1 MFPKKLVIIVFAS
14 LVILGCSEQSSVEL
28 MDNAKQAIA
37 EKKYKEAEVLLK
49 GVVSS
54 NLSNPSA
61 NLQLA
66 NVYYFQGEFANAIK
80 QYRKIEEHTLI
91 DAESLRFWLQ
101 SLLFSENFS
110 GLEDVLTDYS
120 DIVSPSVYQYYSY
133 KILPYQG
140 NLSVGEVPSEKGAL
154 EGLNRCIFGGKYMQN
169 EVADCLKLLLPST
182 EPEVLYEVMKSSI
195 RHNDSDSFLSSI
207 GFLSAAFPES
217 ELFQIIHSEALVRNR
232 LYEGASNVI
241 KPLIEKYPNH
251 ALLNYLSAVISF
263 EQKNFAESKKKS
275 EKALQNGLKSKP
287 VRLIAAMS
295 AFSLRD
301 FEQAYKQFEIV
312 ADEISS
318 SSPEYRVYIS
328 TLLALGY
335 ASEAAEAIRTI
346 DSVSADDLPLVS
358 STANVLA
365 SIKSEHQA
373 MSLLELFDEILDG
386 ESDSYVQLNL
396 QKLALDDLSAL
407 TNLES
412 LNENQNNIAVK
423 VGLAS
428 YYLSNNDF
436 SKASEMATEISKVEG
451 KEYTSKVIEALIAFR
466 SNSPDTLKKFENLL
480 KLDEYSIPGLFF
492 FINYYIAAEEWLS
505 AKKASNKLLQ
515 VIPNS
520 PLAISKHVKILT
532 ETEERQLLLSFLS
545 QVHKSNPDN
554 ANLASLYAAELLK
567 GGEVSKAL
575 NILERYPVT
584 VNNKPLFWVTLINAT
599 SLNGDIEGAKNISRK
614 WLSLVPHYKPA
625 ILLAA
630 NVHEKFGEI
639 NTSIDILKKGSRQY
653 AGDSEIKLLLA
664 SNYLNIGQISSAKKE
679 LRELGPDV
687 KATLPYL
694 FVKGQIALEEG
705 KFEDAR
711 YMLGRYYDKH
721 KSYDAFVLLVEALR
735 ELRETSEAISVA
747 ESYLYENQ
755 NDERVT
761 LFLAELY
768 IQTNHKKAIALYEKL
783 VEKGKTEAFLLN
795 NLAWLYHVNGNS
807 EKGLEYAQ
815 SAVNKESNNADYLDT
830 LGMIQLRL
838 GNLSKSAELLN
849 SSFELA
855 PKNVL
860 IALHYAEALV
870 AIGNKERA
878 EIILAPYMQRS
889 DELDREIE
897 RLLNSKY

>member
-1 MFPKKLVIIVFAS
+1 MFPKTLVSIISAS
-14 LVILGCSEQSSVEL
+14 LIILGCSEQSSIEL
-28 MDNAKQAIA
+28 MDKAKQAIA
-37 EKKYKEAEVLLK
+37 EKEYKEAEVLLK
-49 GVVSS
+49 GAVSS
-54 NLSNPSA
+54 DLSNPTA

-66 NVYYFQGEFANAIK
+66 NVYYFQGEFDNAIK
-80 QYRKIEEHTLI
+80 QYRKIKKYALI

-101 SLLFSENFS
+101 SLLFSESFS
-110 GLEDVLTDYS
+110 AIEDILTNYR
-120 DIVSPSVYQYYSY
+120 DIMSPSVYQYYAY
-133 KILPYQG
+133 KTMPNQG
-140 NLSVGEVPSEKGAL
+140 NHSVGEVTPAEGAL
-154 EGLNRCIFGGKYMQN
+154 DGLNRCIFGGKYTQN
-169 EVADCLKLLLPST
+169 EVSTCLKLLMPST
-182 EPEVLYEVMKSSI
+182 EPEVLYEVMKSSL
-195 RHNDSDSFLSSI
+195 RNNDSESFLSSI

-232 LYEGASNVI
+232 LYEEASNVI
-241 KPLIEKYPNH
+241 KPLIKKYPNQ

-263 EQKNFAESKKKS
+263 EQKNFAESKQKS
-275 EKALQNGLKSKP
+275 EKALQNGLKNKP

-335 ASEAAEAIRTI
+335 TSEAVDAIRSI
-346 DSVSADDLPLVS
+346 DSISADDLPLVS

-373 MSLLELFDEILDG
+373 MSLLDLFDEIVEG
-386 ESDSYVQLNL
+386 ESNSYVQLNL

-412 LNENQNNIAVK
+412 LNENQENIAVK

-436 SKASEMATEISKVEG
+436 SKASEMAIEISQIG
-451 KEYTSKVIEALIAFR
+451 GNEYTSKVIEALIAFR
-466 SNSPDTLKKFENLL
+466 SNSPDTLEKFEDLL

-492 FINYYIAAEEWLS
+492 FTNHHIAEGEWQS

-532 ETEERQLLLSFLS
+532 ETEERKALVSFLS
-545 QVHKSNPDN
+545 EIHKSNPDN

-567 GGEVSKAL
+567 DGLVPKAL
-575 NILERYPVT
+575 NILERYPIT

-639 NTSIDILKKGSRQY
+639 NTSIDILKRGSRQY
-653 AGDSEIKLLLA
+653 ADDSEIKLLLA
-664 SNYLNIGQISSAKKE
+664 SNYLNVGQISSAKKE
-679 LRELGPDV
+679 LSELGQDV
-687 KATLPYL
+687 KGTPPYL

-705 KFEDAR
+705 NFEDAR
-711 YMLGRYYDKH
+711 YMLGRYYDEH

-735 ELRETSEAISVA
+735 ELRETSEAISLA
-747 ESYLYENQ
+747 ENYLHENP
-755 NDERVT
+755 NDERVS

-783 VEKGKTEAFLLN
+783 VKTGKAEAFILN

-807 EKGLEYAQ
+807 EKGLKYAEG
-815 SAVNKESNNADYLDT
+815 AVYKESNNADYLDT

-838 GNLSKSAELLN
+838 GNLSESAELLN

-870 AIGNKERA
+870 AIGNKKRA

-889 DELDREIE
+889 DDLNKEID
-897 RLLNSKY
+897 RLLNSRR